1 MDIADVSSTSIGTI
15 VPSSGVR
22 TEIATAHSCASVVC
36 GALHPPP
43 SQKRRK
49 REKQGTERKRKRK
62 TNIKILLVYFN
73 KWRVNEHTKLSVSRS
88 LPLHP
93 FPRTKGHWYSMT
105 SPTNIRTDKHDHES
119 KPGYNPILTS
129 GQVGRTGLTEEIDIN
144 IDMYISICTSTR
156 IRLQSVVQERK
167 QADILRHLAQG
178 TEWRY

>member
-1 MDIADVSSTSIGTI
+1 
-15 VPSSGVR
+15 
-22 TEIATAHSCASVVC
+22 
-36 GALHPPP
+36 
-43 SQKRRK
+43 
-49 REKQGTERKRKRK
+49 
-62 TNIKILLVYFN
+62 
-73 KWRVNEHTKLSVSRS
+73 
-88 LPLHP
+88 
-93 FPRTKGHWYSMT
+93 MT